1 MNLIGI
7 DFLSDV
13 VLDLINASKCEKVTC
28 NKLLVNLTDLKQN
41 ISSCSSY
48 EYQSIKTLEAN
59 IQILNETKCDDT
71 SCKVNEMRIAEVEAN
86 ACDKV
91 CVLHL
96 YNVYYDLKSFTK
108 RNFRPIVKTQLLVYQ
123 IQGK

>member
-1 MNLIGI
+1 MNLI

-13 VLDLINASKCEKVTC
+13 PIVFLDLINASKCEEVTC
-28 NKLLVNLTDLKQN
+28 NRLLVNLTELKQN

-48 EYQSIKTLEAN
+48 EYQYQSIKTLEAN

-71 SCKVNEMRIAEVEAN
+71 TCKVNEMRIAEVEAN

-91 CVLHL
+91 CV
-96 YNVYYDLKSFTK
+96 YSV
-108 RNFRPIVKTQLLVYQ
+108 I
-123 IQGK
+123 

>member
-7 DFLSDV
+7 DFLSDL
-13 VLDLINASKCEKVTC
+13 VLDLINASKCEQVTC

-59 IQILNETKCDDT
+59 IQILNETKCDDNT
-71 SCKVNEMRIAEVEAN
+71 CKVNEMRIAEVEAN

-96 YNVYYDLKSFTK
+96 YNLKTLTK
-108 RNFRPIVKTQLLVYQ
+108 RNSRTTVKTQLLVYQ
-123 IQGK
+123 MQGQ